1 MPSRSVSISMKQS
14 TFTGQTEGT
23 TKAHGRM
30 LLWMVKVS
38 AHSDWK
44 PIWPAQNLSRLS
56 LFTFQIILCNL
67 HSGNCFC
74 PEEKEAKGEWT
85 ISADGAEHGSGALSS
100 HCVRKDTLSSI
111 ALCGCPLSW
120 CMLRDWSVP
129 IHPPASGTGRCPHSA
144 H

>member
-1 MPSRSVSISMKQS
+1 MLSRSVSISMKQS
-14 TFTGQTEGT
+14 TFTGQTEDT

-30 LLWMVKVS
+30 KLWMVKVS
-38 AHSDWK
+38 AHSDRK
-44 PIWPAQNLSRLS
+44 PIGPAQNLSKLS
-56 LFTFQIILCNL
+56 LFKIILRNL

-100 HCVRKDTLSSI
+100 HCVRTDTLSSI
-111 ALCGCPLSW
+111 APRGCPLSK

-129 IHPPASGTGRCPHSA
+129 IHPPASEIGRCPHSA